1 MNSTIETKRIIT
13 LEMIEAEA
21 TWLKGMV
28 QNTQGPSESP
38 ESAEIRK
45 SFWDALVKI
54 LPNVP
59 TTTMRYNPPTPKV
72 KGS

>member
-1 MNSTIETKRIIT
+1 MNSTIETKVTIT
-13 LEMIEAEA
+13 LEMSEAEA

-28 QNTQGPSESP
+28 QNTQGPNETPYST
-38 ESAEIRK
+38 EIRK
-45 SFWDALVKI
+45 SFWEALVKV

-59 TTTMRYNPPTPKV
+59 TTTMRYNPSTPKV

>member
-1 MNSTIETKRIIT
+1 MNSTIETKVTIT
-13 LEMIEAEA
+13 LEMSETEAI
-21 TWLKGMV
+21 WLKGMV
-28 QNTQGPSESP
+28 QNAKGLIESP

-45 SFWDALVKI
+45 SFWDALVKV

>member
-1 MNSTIETKRIIT
+1 MNSTIETKRVIT
-13 LEMIEAEA
+13 LEMSEAEA

-28 QNTQGPSESP
+28 QNTQGPNESP

-59 TTTMRYNPPTPKV
+59 TTTMRYNPSTPKV